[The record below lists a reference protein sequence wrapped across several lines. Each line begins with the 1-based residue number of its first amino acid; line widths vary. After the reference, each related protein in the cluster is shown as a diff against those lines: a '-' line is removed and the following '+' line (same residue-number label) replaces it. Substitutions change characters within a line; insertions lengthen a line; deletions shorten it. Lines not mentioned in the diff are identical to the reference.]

1 MGLLR
6 SIVPANPAVAAA
18 VGLLLALPVSLVF
31 AIAAF
36 RIEPLHGLLEAWS
49 TAGED
54 ARQTIASFIALLVTF
69 LLLPVGSY
77 ITLASGLRGGR
88 RMKLLNLLNLALGI
102 AMLGVFVAILGAV
115 FLDQLPCLVGEPDCD

>member
-88 RMKLLNLLNLALGI
+88 RMRLLNLALGI